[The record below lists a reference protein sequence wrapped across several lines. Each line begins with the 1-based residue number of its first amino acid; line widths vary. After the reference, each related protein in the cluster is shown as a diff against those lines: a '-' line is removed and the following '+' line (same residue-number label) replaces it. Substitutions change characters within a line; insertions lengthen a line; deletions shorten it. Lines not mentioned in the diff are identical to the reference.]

1 MTQLN
6 MSKSINAKLRALI
19 VFNQRRMSLIEDGF
33 RVVSSVDF
41 YGRSVCVLLGSN
53 NRRRVML
60 ILEGQTITQKSNGTV
75 VYQETFK

>member
-1 MTQLN
+1 
-6 MSKSINAKLRALI
+6 MSKSFNAPLRAAI
-19 VFNQRRMSLIEDGF
+19 VFNQRRLSLIEDGF

-41 YGRSVCVLLGSN
+41 YGRSVCVLLSSN